1 MPIKAGRKYAGVV
14 TPGSSLIESQSGS
27 LGYQVQLEC
36 EDGETSY
43 TIWLTPKT
51 RENARECFE
60 KALGVDPKKLEDGNY
75 IEMQLALDIDG
86 REVSFTTKEEEYKGK
101 FKVKVSGLYRR
112 SASNGVGL
120 AKAAGSFFK
129 GTGLTPGADKGITDD
144 DIPFR
149 FRSVLGYNQWHEEM
163 YKMSPIKTAR
173 SLLRPRR
180 NG

>member
-1 MPIKAGRKYAGVV
+1 MGLKADHKYNGTVC
-14 TPGSSLIESQSGS
+14 PGSALIETQKGT

-101 FKVKVSGLYRR
+101 FKVKVAGLYKR

-144 DIPFR
+144 DIPF
-149 FRSVLGYNQWHEEM
+149 
-163 YKMSPIKTAR
+163 
-173 SLLRPRR
+173 
-180 NG
+180 